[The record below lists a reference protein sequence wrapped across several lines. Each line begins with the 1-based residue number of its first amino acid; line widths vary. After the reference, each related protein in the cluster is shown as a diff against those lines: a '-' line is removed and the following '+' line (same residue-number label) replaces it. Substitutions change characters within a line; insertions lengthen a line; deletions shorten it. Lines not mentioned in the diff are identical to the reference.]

1 MIYRYEALDDQGT
14 KKTGLVEADD
24 SRDAASLLKEN
35 NLTLVNLEV
44 ANIKKSI
51 NLPFINRISM
61 KDVVIFARQFSIMI
75 GAGVAMVQA
84 LRILVNQTEN
94 QKFKKVIGEIGDE
107 VEGGAPLSDCLAKR
121 PKIFS
126 NFFVSVV
133 KSGERSGK
141 LDEVLNYLADEIG
154 KDYDMIAKIRGSMIY
169 PAVVMVGMVVIG
181 IVMMVFVLPK
191 LMDVMTETGTAL
203 PVATR
208 ILIAISNFMTGYWWL
223 LIILFVG
230 LLFAI
235 KIALSSRTGRW
246 IFDAMTLRL
255 PVFGKLFQKILLV
268 RFCRSM
274 NTLLLGGV
282 SIENSLSIA
291 GDVVSNMTY
300 KSLVNQ
306 TIKEVEDGNSISIVF
321 LDSPLI
327 PKMVSHMMQVGEET
341 GKLDVVFNKVS
352 EFYNREID
360 NMLANM
366 MSLLEPLVMILIGVG
381 VGVMVAA
388 VIMPMYSMVG
398 SF

>member
-230 LLFAI
+230 LLFVI

-327 PKMVSHMMQVGEET
+327 PKMVSYMMQVGEET

>member
-1 MIYRYEALDDQGT
+1 MIFRYEAVDSQGDH
-14 KKTGLVEADD
+14 KIGLVEADN
-24 SRDAASLLKEN
+24 SQEAALLLKEN
-35 NLTLVNLEV
+35 GLNLLTLEISNVK
-44 ANIKKSI
+44 ARISI
-51 NLPFINRISM
+51 PFLNRVSM
-61 KDVVIFARQFSIMI
+61 KDVVVFARQFSIMI
-75 GAGVAMVQA
+75 GAGVAMVQT

-94 QKFKKVIGEIGDE
+94 PNLRKVVAEIADE
-107 VEGGAPLSDCLAKR
+107 VDGGAPLSDCLAKR

-126 NFFVSVV
+126 NFFVSVT

-154 KDYDMIAKIRGSMIY
+154 KDYDMIAKIRGAMIY
-169 PAVVMVGMVVIG
+169 PAAVMVGMFGIG

-191 LMDVMTETGTAL
+191 LMDVLTETGTAL
-203 PVATR
+203 PLATR
-208 ILIAISNFMTGYWWL
+208 ILIAVSHALTNFWWL
-223 LIILFVG
+223 FLIALVG
-230 LLFAI
+230 LVFLAKTALASRSGRQLFD
-235 KIALSSRTGRW
+235 LL
-246 IFDAMTLRL
+246 TLKV
-255 PVFGKLFQKILLV
+255 PIFGKLFQKILLV

-282 SIENSLSIA
+282 TIESSLSIA
-291 GDVVSNMTY
+291 GDVVSNLTY
-300 KSLVNQ
+300 KDLIEK
-306 TIKEVEDGNSISIVF
+306 TIHSVEDGNSISTVF
-321 LDSPLI
+321 LESSLI
-327 PKMVSHMMQVGEET
+327 PKMVSYMMQVGEET

-398 SF
+398 NF

>member
-191 LMDVMTETGTAL
+191 LMDVMTETGAAL

-230 LLFAI
+230 LLFVI

-327 PKMVSHMMQVGEET
+327 PKMVSYMMQVGEET

>member
-51 NLPFINRISM
+51 NLPFINRISI

-300 KSLVNQ
+300 KSLINQ

-366 MSLLEPLVMILIGVG
+366 MSLLEPMVMILIGVG

>member
-300 KSLVNQ
+300 KSLINQ

>member
-1 MIYRYEALDDQGT
+1 MIFRYEAIDSQGAN
-14 KKTGLVEADD
+14 KVGLVEADT
-24 SRDAASLLKEN
+24 SQEAALLLKEN
-35 NLTLVNLEV
+35 GLNLLKLDVTSVKTRI
-44 ANIKKSI
+44 AI
-51 NLPFINRISM
+51 PFLNRVSM

-94 QKFKKVIGEIGDE
+94 PNLKKVVAELADE
-107 VEGGAPLSDCLAKR
+107 VDGGAPLSDCLAKR

-126 NFFVSVV
+126 NFFVSVT

-154 KDYDMIAKIRGSMIY
+154 KDYDMIAKIRGAMIY
-169 PAVVMVGMVVIG
+169 PAVVLVGMFAIG

-191 LMDVMTETGTAL
+191 LMDVLTETGTAL
-203 PVATR
+203 PLATR
-208 ILIAISNFMTGYWWL
+208 ILIAISNVVTGYWWL
-223 LIILFVG
+223 LLILLGGVIV
-230 LLFAI
+230 AARM
-235 KIALSSRTGRW
+235 ALASRPGRQV
-246 IFDAMTLRL
+246 FDALTLRL
-255 PVFGKLFQKILLV
+255 PIFGKLFQKILLV

-282 SIENSLSIA
+282 TIESSLSIA
-291 GDVVSNMTY
+291 GDVVSNLTY
-300 KSLVNQ
+300 KDLIEK
-306 TIKEVEDGNSISIVF
+306 TIHSVEDGNSISTVF
-321 LDSPLI
+321 LESSLI
-327 PKMVSHMMQVGEET
+327 PKMVSYMMQVGEET

-398 SF
+398 NF

>member
-191 LMDVMTETGTAL
+191 LMDVMTETGAAL

-230 LLFAI
+230 LLFVI

-246 IFDAMTLRL
+246 IFDAVTLRL

-300 KSLVNQ
+300 KSLINQ

-366 MSLLEPLVMILIGVG
+366 MSLLEPMVMILIGVG

>member
-300 KSLVNQ
+300 KSLINQ

-366 MSLLEPLVMILIGVG
+366 MSLLEPMVMILIGVG

>member
-191 LMDVMTETGTAL
+191 LMDVMTETGAAL

-223 LIILFVG
+223 LIILFIG

-300 KSLVNQ
+300 KSLINQ

-327 PKMVSHMMQVGEET
+327 PKMVSYMMQVGEET

>member
-1 MIYRYEALDDQGT
+1 MIYRYEALDERGS

-24 SRDAASLLKEN
+24 GREAANLLKEN
-35 NLTLVNLEV
+35 NLSLINLEV
-44 ANIKKSI
+44 ANIKKSLNI
-51 NLPFINRISM
+51 PFINHISM

-94 QKFKKVIGEIGDE
+94 KKFKKVIGEIGDE

-141 LDEVLNYLADEIG
+141 LEEVLNYLADEIG

-169 PAVVMVGMVVIG
+169 PAVVTVGMVVIG

-203 PVATR
+203 PLATR

-223 LIILFVG
+223 LIILLIG
-230 LLFAI
+230 LVFAI
-235 KIALSSRTGRW
+235 KVVLSSRTGRW
-246 IFDAMTLRL
+246 IFDSLTLRL

-291 GDVVSNMTY
+291 GDVVSNMIY
-300 KSLVNQ
+300 KSLIGQ

-366 MSLLEPLVMILIGVG
+366 MSLLEPMVMILIGVG

>member
-366 MSLLEPLVMILIGVG
+366 MSLLEPMVMILIGVG

>member
-300 KSLVNQ
+300 KSLINQ
-306 TIKEVEDGNSISIVF
+306 TIKEIEDGNSISIVF

-366 MSLLEPLVMILIGVG
+366 MSLLEPMVMILIGVG

>member
-191 LMDVMTETGTAL
+191 LMDVMTETGAAL

-223 LIILFVG
+223 LIILFIG
-230 LLFAI
+230 LLFVI

-300 KSLVNQ
+300 KSLINQ

-366 MSLLEPLVMILIGVG
+366 MSLLEPMVMILIGVG